1 MSFNYNTFN
10 YNKMK
15 NDLYSILGVDV
26 SSTQDD
32 IKKAY
37 RKLSL
42 QYHPDRNNGDAVST
56 ARFQEIAAAYEI
68 LGDSEK
74 RSDYNIKKEYGYT
87 TFNPENININ
97 PEDLLKFFT
106 AQSMSSQCKPKHGFT
121 QKMLSKPV
129 PILKT
134 VEITMLESYS
144 GGTQP
149 LVINRWII
157 ENDQKREET
166 ETIYVDIPK
175 GVDDNEIIII
185 REKGNSS
192 ADDNKGDIK
201 IFIKIINTTEFTRKG
216 LDLFYHLR
224 ISLKDALCG
233 FTFAMKYID
242 GRTYKIKNG
251 NGNVITPNYKK
262 ILPNMGMSRGG
273 QHTGNLIIEFE
284 IAFPETITAT
294 QAEELSK
301 IL

>member
-15 NDLYSILGVDV
+15 NDLYDILGVDV

-42 QYHPDRNNGDAVST
+42 QYHPDRNNGDAAST
-56 ARFQEIAAAYEI
+56 TRFQEIAAAYEI
-68 LGDSEK
+68 LGDIEK

-87 TFNPENININ
+87 AFNPENMNIN
-97 PEDLLKFFT
+97 PEDLFKFFSSP
-106 AQSMSSQCKPKHGFT
+106 SMTGLHKPKHGFT
-121 QKMLSKPV
+121 QTMLNKPI
-129 PILKT
+129 PIIKT
-134 VEITMLESYS
+134 VEITMLESYL
-144 GGTQP
+144 GGVKP

-166 ETIYVDIPK
+166 ETIYIDIPK
-175 GVDDNEIIII
+175 GVDDNELIII

-192 ADDNKGDIK
+192 SDNNKGDIK
-201 IFIKIINTTEFTRKG
+201 IFVKIINTTEFTRKG
-216 LDLFYHLR
+216 LDLFYPLR

-233 FTFAMKYID
+233 FTFVMKYID

-251 NGNVITPNYKK
+251 NGNVISPNYKK
-262 ILPNMGMSRGG
+262 MLPNMGMSRGEH
-273 QHTGNLIIEFE
+273 HTGNLIIEFE
-284 IAFPETITAT
+284 IAFPESISDK